1 MPPSPWASSLRQG
14 PRPRGRPPVPPSLWA
29 SSLRQGPRPRGRA
42 LSGRG
47 PRPHGRP
54 LTCAVS
60 RAAGVRRAPSG
71 SRSACSGRR
80 RTRKTSRTS
89 WTLPA
94 LPQPT
99 THRQVSAVAWADE
112 AGTGRSALAAPGRP
126 PWVREDTLA
135 EKRGARGSSENGALC
150 QLMELFCQRHPQ
162 RRHGPKGAA
171 VLAIRATPPQNRGC
185 HWRAPVL
192 PRTVVL
198 PDCEHPHARVCV
210 CARAHT
216 GTHISL
222 SS

>member
-1 MPPSPWASSLRQG
+1 MGELSQAGAPSPWA
-14 PRPRGRPPVPPSLWA
+14 PPSAPIPVGELSQAVPPSLWA
-29 SSLRQGPRPRGRA
+29 SSLRQGPRPRGR
-42 LSGRG
+42 
-47 PRPHGRP
+47 P

-60 RAAGVRRAPSG
+60 RAAGVRQAASG
-71 SRSACSGRR
+71 SGSACSGRR

-112 AGTGRSALAAPGRP
+112 AGIGRSTLAAPGRP

-150 QLMELFCQRHPQ
+150 QLMELFCQRHLQ
-162 RRHGPKGAA
+162 RRHGPKWAA
-171 VLAIRATPPQNRGC
+171 ALAIWATPPQNRGF
-185 HWRAPVL
+185 HWWAPVL

-210 CARAHT
+210 CTCAH
-216 GTHISL
+216 GHPRL
-222 SS
+222 P